1 MKRKVIFLFFA
12 AGIIIFIFS
21 IQQNF
26 ICNFFIMLIY
36 IYMFS
41 LIKVKEKDKIN
52 LLNKKDELA
61 FLLNNIP
68 VAAFLKDTDGN
79 IILGNKEFS
88 SISPQ

>member
-41 LIKVKEKDKIN
+41 LIKVKEKD
-52 LLNKKDELA
+52 D
-61 FLLNNIP
+61 
-68 VAAFLKDTDGN
+68 
-79 IILGNKEFS
+79 
-88 SISPQ
+88 